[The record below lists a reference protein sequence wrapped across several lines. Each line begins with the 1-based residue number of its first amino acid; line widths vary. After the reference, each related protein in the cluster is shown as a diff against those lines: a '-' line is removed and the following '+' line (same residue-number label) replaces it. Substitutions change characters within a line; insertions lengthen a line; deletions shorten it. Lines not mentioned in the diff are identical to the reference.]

1 VFEAAERSS
10 AWFVTI
16 SSVGFWPESGAVAA
30 MGETFPPVSP
40 PAPRYRSGA
49 PQWRQKR
56 ASCGAV
62 TSQLEQ
68 VFVIRLL

>member
-1 VFEAAERSS
+1 
-10 AWFVTI
+10 
-16 SSVGFWPESGAVAA
+16 